1 MKSPD
6 RKAWLAGGNAR
17 CSNPPNP
24 PQDQPWR
31 LVLLGPPG
39 VGKGTQAEILSTR
52 LNACH
57 LSTGDVLRAAAC
69 AGTASSPSLEA
80 ALVAM
85 HRGELV
91 SDDVMMNIVGERGRC
106 LRCCGGF
113 ILDGYPRT
121 IDQAVALDSQ
131 LAMES
136 VAIDAVFNYELPPD
150 EIVTR
155 LAGRLVCPSCKAVY
169 NVKNKSPQREGIC
182 DKCGKPL
189 VQREDDKPESIR
201 IRLEAYES
209 TNRAILDWYARKGL
223 LINVPAHGSPEE
235 IYVRTWT
242 CGRVPAP
249 ADPALPAG

>member
-85 HRGELV
+85 HRG
-91 SDDVMMNIVGERGRC
+91 
-106 LRCCGGF
+106 
-113 ILDGYPRT
+113 
-121 IDQAVALDSQ
+121 
-131 LAMES
+131 
-136 VAIDAVFNYELPPD
+136 
-150 EIVTR
+150 
-155 LAGRLVCPSCKAVY
+155 
-169 NVKNKSPQREGIC
+169 
-182 DKCGKPL
+182 
-189 VQREDDKPESIR
+189 
-201 IRLEAYES
+201 
-209 TNRAILDWYARKGL
+209 
-223 LINVPAHGSPEE
+223 
-235 IYVRTWT
+235 
-242 CGRVPAP
+242 
-249 ADPALPAG
+249 